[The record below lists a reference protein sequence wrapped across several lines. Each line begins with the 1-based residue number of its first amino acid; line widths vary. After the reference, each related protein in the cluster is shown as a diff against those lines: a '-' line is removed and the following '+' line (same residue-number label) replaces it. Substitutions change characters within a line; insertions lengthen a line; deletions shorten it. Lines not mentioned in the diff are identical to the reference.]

1 MCYNYI
7 QEGRDEMMKKLLFI
21 LLLIVSP
28 LIAIIWLL
36 VRIFGATGKK
46 RWDKCVYG
54 IVNWFQ
60 CCQKQCWSVIKKKSW
75 LMNNNMLLLTY
86 KC

>member
-1 MCYNYI
+1 
-7 QEGRDEMMKKLLFI
+7 MMKKLLFI

-46 RWDKCVYG
+46 R
-54 IVNWFQ
+54 
-60 CCQKQCWSVIKKKSW
+60 
-75 LMNNNMLLLTY
+75 
-86 KC
+86 